1 MSSSV
6 VSSDSHVCLAVF
18 NLLLGCSSG
27 CSGAGDGSLITGIGE
42 DAASNVSEW
51 SLYYNN
57 NIGKISKGL
66 LLIIVTIQLNQVPYE
81 ISLYNV

>member
-6 VSSDSHVCLAVF
+6 VSSDSHACLAVF
-18 NLLLGCSSG
+18 NLLLGCTSV
-27 CSGAGDGSLITGIGE
+27 CSGTGDGSLIIGIGE

-57 NIGKISKGL
+57 IVEQISKGL
-66 LLIIVTIQLNQVPYE
+66 LLIQYCDYTTHPGTI
-81 ISLYNV
+81 

>member
-18 NLLLGCSSG
+18 NLLLGCNSG

-51 SLYYNN
+51 SLDCNN
-57 NIGKISKGL
+57 DIGK
-66 LLIIVTIQLNQVPYE
+66 NQQG
-81 ISLYNV
+81 ITTHTT

>member
-6 VSSDSHVCLAVF
+6 VSSDPHACLAVF
-18 NLLLGCSSG
+18 NLLLGCNSG

-51 SLYYNN
+51 SLYDNN
-57 NIGKISKGL
+57 NIRKNKQGITADK
-66 LLIIVTIQLNQVPYE
+66 T
-81 ISLYNV
+81 

>member
-18 NLLLGCSSG
+18 NLLLGCNSG

-51 SLYYNN
+51 SLDYNN
-57 NIGKISKGL
+57 DIGKNQKGTATHNTTHPGS
-66 LLIIVTIQLNQVPYE
+66 I
-81 ISLYNV
+81 

>member
-6 VSSDSHVCLAVF
+6 VSSDSHACLAVF
-18 NLLLGCSSG
+18 NLLLGCTSV
-27 CSGAGDGSLITGIGE
+27 CSGTGDGSLIIGIGE

-57 NIGKISKGL
+57 IVEQISKGL
-66 LLIIVTIQLNQVPYE
+66 LLIQYYNPSRYHIKT
-81 ISLYNV
+81 LYI

>member
-6 VSSDSHVCLAVF
+6 VSSDSHACLAVF
-18 NLLLGCSSG
+18 NLLLGCNSG

-57 NIGKISKGL
+57 IVEQISKGL
-66 LLIIVTIQLNQVPYE
+66 LLIQYYNPSRYHIKT
-81 ISLYNV
+81 LYI

>member
-6 VSSDSHVCLAVF
+6 VSSDSHACLAVF
-18 NLLLGCSSG
+18 NLLLGCTSV
-27 CSGAGDGSLITGIGE
+27 CSGTGDGSLIIGIGE

-57 NIGKISKGL
+57 
-66 LLIIVTIQLNQVPYE
+66 IVEQSVKDYY
-81 ISLYNV
+81 LYNITHPGTI

>member
-6 VSSDSHVCLAVF
+6 VSSDSHACLAVF
-18 NLLLGCSSG
+18 NLLLGCNSG

-42 DAASNVSEW
+42 DAARSVSEW

-57 NIGKISKGL
+57 NIGN
-66 LLIIVTIQLNQVPYE
+66 NQQMITTQTYTTNPGTT
-81 ISLYNV
+81 